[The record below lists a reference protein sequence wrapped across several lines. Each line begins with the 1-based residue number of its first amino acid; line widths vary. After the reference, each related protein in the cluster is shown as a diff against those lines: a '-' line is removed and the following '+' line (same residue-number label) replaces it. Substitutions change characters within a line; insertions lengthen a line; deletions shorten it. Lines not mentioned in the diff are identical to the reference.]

1 MEWTI
6 RYHRKAKKFLRR
18 LEDDKR
24 NLLLNKL
31 NELKICLEEG
41 IFPVRRFDLKKLK
54 GKWIGF
60 FRLRVGDLRIILR
73 IDIPQKTIFVYHIH
87 FRGAIY

>member
-6 RYHRKAKKFLRR
+6 RYHREAKKFLRR

-60 FRLRVGDLRIILR
+60 FRLRVGVSQNHTENRHPTKND
-73 IDIPQKTIFVYHIH
+73 
-87 FRGAIY
+87 FRLSYPF

>member
-6 RYHRKAKKFLRR
+6 RYHREAKKFLRR

-54 GKWIGF
+54 GKWRGF
-60 FRLRVGDLRIILR
+60 FRLRVGTENRNPTKNDFCLSY
-73 IDIPQKTIFVYHIH
+73 PF
-87 FRGAIY
+87 